1 MPLEHGK
8 GRAAFSRNVR
18 EMVNAGHPVKQA
30 VAAAYRE
37 KRASDS
43 AVHDYLDC
51 VTRGDGDG
59 MHRHAERMTHRS
71 KA

>member
-8 GRAAFSRNVR
+8 SRTIFSHNVR
-18 EMVNAGHPVKQA
+18 EMVNAGYPVKQA

-37 KRASDS
+37 KCASDS

-59 MHRHAERMTHRS
+59 MHRHAERMIHRGN
-71 KA
+71 A